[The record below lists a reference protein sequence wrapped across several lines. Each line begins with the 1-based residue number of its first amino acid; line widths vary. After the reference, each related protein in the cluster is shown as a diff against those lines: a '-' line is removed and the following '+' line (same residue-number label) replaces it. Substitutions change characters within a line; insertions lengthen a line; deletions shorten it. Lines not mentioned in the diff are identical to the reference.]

1 MDLVLSVPDM
11 GCQHCVMKI
20 TNALNELG
28 VKNFDVKLDEKKVYI
43 QSPSCD
49 IELIL
54 RKFEEIDYPAEII
67 ME

>member
-1 MDLVLSVPDM
+1 
-11 GCQHCVMKI
+11 
-20 TNALNELG
+20 
-28 VKNFDVKLDEKKVYI
+28 VKLDEKKVYI